1 MKAPTQL
8 KARMFNSV
16 EAPEW
21 ATHVLRIGS
30 GPCAVYFWEEGTTQE
45 NGKRF
50 QPLRARSDVD
60 HYAAYTNRDG
70 EFVYELPPLPQEPA
84 IPDVE
89 DEVLYFNHTGRRS
102 CTLKMEQ
109 TTISVRTNASGM
121 RVRMTPE
128 TARDMAADL
137 MRMAVKMEQRLEE
150 SA

>member
-8 KARMFNSV
+8 KVRMFNSIV
-16 EAPEW
+16 APEW

-30 GPCAVYFWEEGTTQE
+30 GPTAVYFWEEGTTQE

-50 QPLRARSDVD
+50 QTVRASSYVD
-60 HYAAYTNRDG
+60 HYEAFTNRGG
-70 EFVYELPPLPQEPA
+70 ELVYELPPLPQEPT
-84 IPDVE
+84 IPDVA
-89 DEVLYFNHTGRRS
+89 DEVMYFNHRGSRS
-102 CTLKMEQ
+102 CVLKLEQ
-109 TTISVRTNASGM
+109 TTISVRTNASAL

-137 MRMAVKMEQRLEE
+137 MRMAVKLEQRLEE